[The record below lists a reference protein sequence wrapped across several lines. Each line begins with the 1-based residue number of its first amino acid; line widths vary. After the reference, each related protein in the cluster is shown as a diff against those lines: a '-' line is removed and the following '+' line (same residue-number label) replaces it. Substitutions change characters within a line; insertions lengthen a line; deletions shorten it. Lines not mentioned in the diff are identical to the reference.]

1 MTHHSSVRSMAQLAT
16 GIGHTDCRRR
26 AFASL
31 LGVMLLSPW
40 MDSNASQLQVS
51 DVPSE
56 IRQMI
61 VAAGG
66 SKWDAVTTLTG
77 VGEKTSFGLTGKFHM
92 QVSLVTGSYEAGADY
107 GSFANADGVDQ
118 AGRWR
123 QDNSGQVHPLDSPE
137 GQAVA
142 VSESYLARHGYFFPQ
157 RLPAN
162 FRLVG
167 PITEGATRYVRIE
180 VMPEHGRALV
190 LWSNATSHLLDRAV
204 LELSVGVETV
214 RYGDYRPVEGLM
226 LPFQI
231 SVERRDENETG
242 TAVIGNYQISTTAP
256 AADLLRPA
264 AVVSDIAMSAGAKA
278 AKARG
283 YFDRDSGFFIVMAS
297 INGKGPY
304 SFILDTGGHNILTP
318 RMVQQLGLTTQG
330 KGFTTGAGTG
340 SATTEFTNVSSVAIG
355 SAVLSAQPFVILHLD
370 LGTTQDGKRQQPIAG
385 ILGLEVLERF
395 AVTMDFKD
403 QTVTLHPLSQFTYA
417 GAGLRVSLRFTNDM
431 PLVQATLDGHPG
443 WFGVD
448 TGNNTNLIVFQ
459 HWAESNG
466 LAPVYRN
473 AMKTEGSSVGGSVD
487 LRTARAK
494 SFQIGGKEL
503 GSIGILMAS
512 GDAGSLSAR
521 FEAGNFGNSI
531 LSHFTVTF
539 DYHSEAMYLEPL
551 SETQ

>member
-1 MTHHSSVRSMAQLAT
+1 MTHRSSVRSVPQLAT
-16 GIGHTDCRRR
+16 GTGHSGYRRS
-26 AFASL
+26 AFAAL
-31 LGVMLLSPW
+31 LMVMLLSAW
-40 MDSNASQLQVS
+40 MDSNASQLQKQE
-51 DVPSE
+51 DIPSE

-61 VAAGG
+61 AAAGG

-77 VGEKTSFGLTGKFHM
+77 MGEKTSFGLTGKFRM
-92 QVSLVTGSYEAGADY
+92 QVSLVTGSYQADADY
-107 GSFANADGVDQ
+107 GLFANADGVDRV
-118 AGRWR
+118 GRWR

-157 RLPAN
+157 RLPAD

-167 PITEGATRYVRIE
+167 PITEGTRRYVRIE
-180 VMPEHGRALV
+180 VTPKHGRALV
-190 LWSNATSHLLDRAV
+190 LWSDATSHLLDRAV
-204 LELSVGVETV
+204 MELSVGVETI

-226 LPFQI
+226 LPFRI

-242 TAVIGNYQISTTAP
+242 TAVIRNYQIGRTAP
-256 AADLLRPA
+256 TEELMRPA
-264 AVVSDIAMSAGAKA
+264 AVVSDVGMSADAKA
-278 AKARG
+278 AAARG

-304 SFILDTGGHNILTP
+304 PFILDTGGHNILTP
-318 RMVQQLGLTTQG
+318 RMVKHVGLTTQG

-340 SATTEFTNVSSVAIG
+340 SATTEFTKISSVAIG
-355 SAVLSAQPFVILHLD
+355 SAVLPAQPFVILHLD

-385 ILGLEVLERF
+385 ILGLEVFERF
-395 AVTMDFKD
+395 AITMNFKD
-403 QTVTLHPLSQFTYA
+403 QTVTLHPLSQFIYA
-417 GAGLRVSLRFTNDM
+417 GTGQRVSLCFTNDM

-448 TGNNTNLIVFQ
+448 TGNNTDLIVFQ
-459 HWAESNG
+459 HWVESNG

-473 AMKTEGSSVGGSVD
+473 AAKIEGSSVGGSVD
-487 LRTARAK
+487 LGAARAK
-494 SFQIGGKEL
+494 SFQIGDMDV
-503 GSIGILMAS
+503 GSVRILLAS
-512 GDAGSLSAR
+512 GGAGSLSAR

-551 SETQ
+551 FE

>member
-1 MTHHSSVRSMAQLAT
+1 MKIAW
-16 GIGHTDCRRR
+16 CYRRC

-31 LGVMLLSPW
+31 LMVMLLSPW
-40 MDSNASQLQVS
+40 TDSNASQLQVS

-56 IRQMI
+56 IWQMI
-61 VAAGG
+61 AAAGG
-66 SKWDAVTTLTG
+66 SKWDAITTLTG
-77 VGEKTSFGLTGKFHM
+77 MGEKNSFGLTGKFRM
-92 QVSLVTGSYEAGADY
+92 QVSLVTGSYQAGADY
-107 GSFANADGVDQ
+107 GLFANADGVDRV
-118 AGRWR
+118 GRWR

-167 PITEGATRYVRIE
+167 PITEGTRRYVRIE
-180 VMPEHGRALV
+180 VVPKHGRTLV
-190 LWSNATSHLLDRAV
+190 LWSDATSHLLDRAV
-204 LELSVGVETV
+204 MQLSVGVETI

-226 LPFQI
+226 LPFRI

-242 TAVIGNYQISTTAP
+242 TAVIRDYQISRTAP
-256 AADLLRPA
+256 TEELMRPA
-264 AVVSDIAMSAGAKA
+264 AVVSDVGMSPDAKA
-278 AKARG
+278 ATARG

-304 SFILDTGGHNILTP
+304 PFILDTGGHNILTP
-318 RMVQQLGLTTQG
+318 RMVQQVGLTTQG

-340 SATTEFTNVSSVAIG
+340 SASTEFAKVSSVAIG

-385 ILGLEVLERF
+385 ILGLEVFERF
-395 AVTMDFKD
+395 AITMNFKD
-403 QTVTLHPLSQFTYA
+403 QTVTVHPLSQFTHA
-417 GAGLRVSLRFTNDM
+417 GAGLRVSLCFTNDM

-448 TGNNTNLIVFQ
+448 TGNNADLIVFQ

-473 AMKTEGSSVGGSVD
+473 AAKIEGSSVGGSVE
-487 LRTARAK
+487 LRAAQAK
-494 SFQIGGKEL
+494 SFQIGGMDV
-503 GSIGILMAS
+503 GSVSILLAS

-539 DYHSEAMYLEPL
+539 DYRSEAMYLEPL
-551 SETQ
+551 SE